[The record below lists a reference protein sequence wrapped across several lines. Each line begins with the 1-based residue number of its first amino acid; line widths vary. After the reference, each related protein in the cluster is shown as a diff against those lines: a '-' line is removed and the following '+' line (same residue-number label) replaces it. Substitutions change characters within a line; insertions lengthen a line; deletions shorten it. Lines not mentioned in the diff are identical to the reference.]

1 MTLSENC
8 NELKQR
14 LQIKYELTDMENYM
28 CVNFIYMYMC
38 EFRYAHKM
46 YMCKDNLNMSLFIQ
60 SHRIKY

>member
-1 MTLSENC
+1 
-8 NELKQR
+8 
-14 LQIKYELTDMENYM
+14 MENYM

-60 SHRIKY
+60 NHRIKY